1 MDFFLSLKS
10 DFRSSFKV
18 LEKSIFEK
26 KLVTYSWIKALQ
38 IYRINIEFTTDFSSV
53 LIKEMGSFETKNNPK
68 IALTFGLHS

>member
-18 LEKSIFEK
+18 VEKSIFEK

-38 IYRINIEFTTDFSSV
+38 IYRINIEFTTAINPV
-53 LIKEMGSFETKNNPK
+53 PIKRIRKF
-68 IALTFGLHS
+68 

>member
-18 LEKSIFEK
+18 IEKSILDK

-38 IYRINIEFTTDFSSV
+38 IYRINIEFTTDLGS
-53 LIKEMGSFETKNNPK
+53 LPIKRNGH
-68 IALTFGLHS
+68 L